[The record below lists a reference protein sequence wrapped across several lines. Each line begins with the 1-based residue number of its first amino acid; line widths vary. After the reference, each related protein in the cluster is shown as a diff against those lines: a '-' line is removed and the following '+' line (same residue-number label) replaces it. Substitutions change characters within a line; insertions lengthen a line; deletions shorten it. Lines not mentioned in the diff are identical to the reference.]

1 MILYELSNDFKNI
14 DEIEDNEEIKEIII
28 NEIKNKT
35 SNIIRLIRNK
45 ETKVD
50 MIDLE
55 IKRLQAMKKVEENK
69 IKSIKEY
76 TKECMQ
82 IIDVKKI
89 ETNLGNITLRKSP
102 VSLRIMND
110 ENIPNQF
117 IEVIQETKIDKKAI
131 IQHFKETGEM
141 FEGIDYLTENKSLMI
156 K

>member
-45 ETKVD
+45 ETKID